1 MSRHDVLAEF
11 SRGTV
16 TQYYDTDAM
25 ADEIVRLRA
34 IIAALSVAAAKKHGW
49 HCTLERIA
57 LAVSIREPD
66 KRRRDI
72 NFSKNLKDGITMGGA
87 IWEDD
92 SQVREECWAMLDHL
106 PRSKDTAGATIT
118 IYTLSEPRHESH

>member
-34 IIAALSVAAAKKHGW
+34 IIAALREPSFDVRKAAWREEPDMEAMLRAAVAAA
-49 HCTLERIA
+49 EQEA
-57 LAVSIREPD
+57 SA
-66 KRRRDI
+66 
-72 NFSKNLKDGITMGGA
+72 
-87 IWEDD
+87 
-92 SQVREECWAMLDHL
+92 
-106 PRSKDTAGATIT
+106 
-118 IYTLSEPRHESH
+118 